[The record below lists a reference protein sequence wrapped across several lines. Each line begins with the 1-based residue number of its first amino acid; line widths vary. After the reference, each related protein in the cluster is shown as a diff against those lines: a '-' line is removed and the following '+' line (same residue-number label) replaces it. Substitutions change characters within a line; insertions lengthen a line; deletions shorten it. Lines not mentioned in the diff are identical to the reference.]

1 MKYDVL
7 IIGAGIAGLYTALS
21 LPSNLKVLVLSKD
34 EINNCNTYRAQGGI
48 ACVWDEDDDFEIHM
62 EDSLKAGNGKNNKKM
77 LEIMVSEGPKNIQNL
92 IDYGVDFD
100 KNERGYDLTLEGG
113 HTKRR
118 ILHYKDTTGK
128 RVIEVLAQN
137 AFKKNN
143 IEINERTMAVDIAK
157 SRNGFLTTVLD
168 ENEEPMYIESDF
180 TVIASG
186 GIGRLYKYTTNA
198 SIASGDGI
206 TLASK
211 AGAKLKHMDLI
222 QFHPTGLYENS
233 GDRFL
238 ISESVRGEGGI
249 LRNNKKEAF
258 MHLYHEMADL
268 APRDVVSKSMLKEMK
283 NSNSNYLYL
292 DVTAKPKEYLENR
305 FPHIYKSCKNRKLS
319 MEKDFIPVSP
329 CQHYFMGGIEVD
341 EFGSTNVDNLY
352 ATGECACTEV
362 HGNNRLASNSLLEAL
377 VFSKRVAKSIE
388 GKYSR
393 LENTDIKSNIKVEAR
408 IHDNYGL
415 QGLSYN
421 EKKHLELSEIES
433 LKNKVREIMQNSF
446 FVDFNID
453 YAEKNIEAI
462 NKLKSELNL
471 YKNNDKNFYELVSL
485 AEVSNI
491 ILKEKL
497 KNARVSN

>member
-7 IIGAGIAGLYTALS
+7 IIGGGIAGLYTALS

-62 EDSLKAGNGKNNKKM
+62 EDSLKAGNRKNNKKM

-143 IEINERTMAVDIAK
+143 IEINERTMAVDITK
-157 SRNGFLTTVLD
+157 CRNGFLTTALD

-341 EFGSTNVDNLY
+341 EFGSTTVDNLY

-388 GKYSR
+388 GKCSR

-421 EKKHLELSEIES
+421 GKKHLELSEIES

-446 FVDFNID
+446 FVNFNID

-462 NKLKSELNL
+462 NELKFELNL
-471 YKNNDKNFYELVSL
+471 YKNNNKNFYELVSL

>member
-62 EDSLKAGNGKNNKKM
+62 EDSLKAGNRKNNKKM

-143 IEINERTMAVDIAK
+143 IEINERTMAVDITK
-157 SRNGFLTTVLD
+157 CRNGFLTTALD
-168 ENEEPMYIESDF
+168 KNEEPMYIESDF

-268 APRDVVSKSMLKEMK
+268 APRDVVSKSMLNEMK

-377 VFSKRVAKSIE
+377 VFSKRVAESIE
-388 GKYSR
+388 GKHSR
-393 LENTDIKSNIKVEAR
+393 LENKDKKSNIKVEAR

-415 QGLSYN
+415 KGLSYN

-446 FVDFNID
+446 FVNFNID

-462 NKLKSELNL
+462 NELKSELNL
-471 YKNNDKNFYELVSL
+471 YKNNNKNFYELVSL

>member
-77 LEIMVSEGPKNIQNL
+77 LEIMVSEGPENIQNL

-128 RVIEVLAQN
+128 RVIEVLAQT

-143 IEINERTMAVDIAK
+143 IEIHERAMAVDITK
-157 SRNGFLTTVLD
+157 SRNGFLTTALD

-238 ISESVRGEGGI
+238 ISESVR
-249 LRNNKKEAF
+249 
-258 MHLYHEMADL
+258 
-268 APRDVVSKSMLKEMK
+268 
-283 NSNSNYLYL
+283 
-292 DVTAKPKEYLENR
+292 
-305 FPHIYKSCKNRKLS
+305 
-319 MEKDFIPVSP
+319 
-329 CQHYFMGGIEVD
+329 
-341 EFGSTNVDNLY
+341 
-352 ATGECACTEV
+352 
-362 HGNNRLASNSLLEAL
+362 
-377 VFSKRVAKSIE
+377 
-388 GKYSR
+388 
-393 LENTDIKSNIKVEAR
+393 
-408 IHDNYGL
+408 
-415 QGLSYN
+415 
-421 EKKHLELSEIES
+421 
-433 LKNKVREIMQNSF
+433 
-446 FVDFNID
+446 
-453 YAEKNIEAI
+453 
-462 NKLKSELNL
+462 
-471 YKNNDKNFYELVSL
+471 
-485 AEVSNI
+485 
-491 ILKEKL
+491 
-497 KNARVSN
+497 

>member
-62 EDSLKAGNGKNNKKM
+62 EDSLKAGNRKNNKKM

-143 IEINERTMAVDIAK
+143 IEINERTMAVDITK
-157 SRNGFLTTVLD
+157 CRNGFLTTALD

-249 LRNNKKEAF
+249 LRNNK
-258 MHLYHEMADL
+258 
-268 APRDVVSKSMLKEMK
+268 RS
-283 NSNSNYLYL
+283 
-292 DVTAKPKEYLENR
+292 
-305 FPHIYKSCKNRKLS
+305 
-319 MEKDFIPVSP
+319 
-329 CQHYFMGGIEVD
+329 
-341 EFGSTNVDNLY
+341 LY
-352 ATGECACTEV
+352 AFI
-362 HGNNRLASNSLLEAL
+362 S
-377 VFSKRVAKSIE
+377 
-388 GKYSR
+388 
-393 LENTDIKSNIKVEAR
+393 
-408 IHDNYGL
+408 
-415 QGLSYN
+415 
-421 EKKHLELSEIES
+421 
-433 LKNKVREIMQNSF
+433 
-446 FVDFNID
+446 
-453 YAEKNIEAI
+453 
-462 NKLKSELNL
+462 
-471 YKNNDKNFYELVSL
+471 
-485 AEVSNI
+485 
-491 ILKEKL
+491 
-497 KNARVSN
+497 

>member
-21 LPSNLKVLVLSKD
+21 LPSNLKALVLSKD

-77 LEIMVSEGPKNIQNL
+77 LEIMVSEGPENIQNL

-143 IEINERTMAVDIAK
+143 IEINERTMAVDITK
-157 SRNGFLTTVLD
+157 CRNGFLTTALD

-268 APRDVVSKSMLKEMK
+268 APRDVVSKSMLNEMK

-341 EFGSTNVDNLY
+341 EFGSTTVENLY

-377 VFSKRVAKSIE
+377 VFSKRVAKSIG
-388 GKYSR
+388 GKHSR
-393 LENTDIKSNIKVEAR
+393 LGNKDKKSNTKVEAR
-408 IHDNYGL
+408 IHDDYDL
-415 QGLSYN
+415 KGLSYT

-446 FVDFNID
+446 FVNFNID
-453 YAEKNIEAI
+453 YAEKNIEFI
-462 NKLKSELNL
+462 NELKSELNL
-471 YKNNDKNFYELVSL
+471 YKNNNKNFYELVSL

>member
-62 EDSLKAGNGKNNKKM
+62 EDSLKAGNRKNNKKM

-143 IEINERTMAVDIAK
+143 IEIHERAMAVDITK
-157 SRNGFLTTVLD
+157 CRNGFLTTVLD
-168 ENEEPMYIESDF
+168 ENEESMYIESDF

-249 LRNNKKEAF
+249 LRNNKKEPF

-292 DVTAKPKEYLENR
+292 DVTAKPKEYLKNR

-341 EFGSTNVDNLY
+341 EFGSTTVENLY

-377 VFSKRVAKSIE
+377 VFSKRVAKSIG
-388 GKYSR
+388 GKHSR
-393 LENTDIKSNIKVEAR
+393 LENTDIKSNTKVEAR
-408 IHDNYGL
+408 IHDDYDL
-415 QGLSYN
+415 KGLSYT

-446 FVDFNID
+446 FVNFNID

-462 NKLKSELNL
+462 NELKSELNL
-471 YKNNDKNFYELVSL
+471 YKNNNKNFYELVSL

>member
-62 EDSLKAGNGKNNKKM
+62 EDSLKAGNRKNNKKM

-143 IEINERTMAVDIAK
+143 IEINERTMAVDITK
-157 SRNGFLTTVLD
+157 CRNGFLTTALD

-249 LRNNKKEAF
+249 LRNNKKEPF

-283 NSNSNYLYL
+283 NANSNYLYL
-292 DVTAKPKEYLENR
+292 DITAKPKEYLENR
-305 FPHIYKSCKNRKLS
+305 FPHIYKNCKNRKLS
-319 MEKDFIPVSP
+319 MEKDFIPVTP

-341 EFGSTNVDNLY
+341 EFGSTTVDNLY

-377 VFSKRVAKSIE
+377 VFSKRVAESIE
-388 GKYSR
+388 GKHSR
-393 LENTDIKSNIKVEAR
+393 LENKDKKSNIKLEAR
-408 IHDNYGL
+408 IHNDYDLKGL
-415 QGLSYN
+415 NYN
-421 EKKHLELSEIES
+421 EKNHLELSEVES